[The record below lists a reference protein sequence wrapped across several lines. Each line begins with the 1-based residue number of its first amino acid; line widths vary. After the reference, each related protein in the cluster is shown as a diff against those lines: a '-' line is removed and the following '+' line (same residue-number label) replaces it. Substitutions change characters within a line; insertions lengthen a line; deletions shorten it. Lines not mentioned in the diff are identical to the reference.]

1 MKKRLLFCTDAW
13 FYFIEI
19 PPIILLVISCI
30 YTGRVDNPFG
40 LIPLILALC
49 AFIVFI
55 FLFFLRFISF
65 SFSEVNCKGPFSS
78 RDRAVINEGK
88 KLIFTLKKGGRID
101 VALFGN
107 DGLPP
112 MYDGL
117 DTPIDIYLLRGK
129 AIGGRAAL
137 SHVLTFYGVDKTDL
151 SNIFKKESFD
161 IDYDYVSLESI
172 KKEDIRVVTLTF
184 KETV

>member
-13 FYFIEI
+13 FYFIEV

-30 YTGRVDNPFG
+30 YTGRVDKPFG

-49 AFIVFI
+49 AFIIFI
-55 FLFFLRFISF
+55 FLFFLRYISL
-65 SFSEVNCKGPFSS
+65 SFSEVKCMGPFSS

-107 DGLPP
+107 DGMPP

-117 DTPIDIYLLRGK
+117 DTPIDIYLFRGK

-137 SHVLTFYGVDKTDL
+137 SRVLTCYGVSKSDL
-151 SNIFKKESFD
+151 LHIFKNDSFSA
-161 IDYDYVSLESI
+161 DYAYVSLESLI
-172 KKEDIRVVTLTF
+172 KDDIRVITLTI